1 MGFISAAMGV
11 MKLVGAGQE
20 AKAAKA
26 AAKGQAAADL
36 RVTQERVFQSKQ
48 EERQLAGQTR
58 AIAAGAGVKADVGS
72 PLTIL
77 AEQAKTFARERKF
90 MKETGQEKAGLTIQ
104 RGKMQAESSM
114 FRGIT
119 SAMGSFA
126 QAAQT
131 TKAAGG
137 SGFFSFKGG

>member
-11 MKLVGAGQE
+11 LSLVGASKE

-26 AAKGQAAADL
+26 AAKGQASADL

-58 AIAAGAGVKADVGS
+58 AIAAGSGVKADVGA
-72 PLTIL
+72 PVTIL

-90 MKETGQEKAGLTIQ
+90 MQETGQDKARQTIM
-104 RGKMQAESSM
+104 RGKMQGEISM
-114 FRGIT
+114 VRGIQ

-126 QAAQT
+126 SAAST
-131 TKAAGG
+131 TKRAGG
-137 SGFFSFKGG
+137 AGFFSFAG